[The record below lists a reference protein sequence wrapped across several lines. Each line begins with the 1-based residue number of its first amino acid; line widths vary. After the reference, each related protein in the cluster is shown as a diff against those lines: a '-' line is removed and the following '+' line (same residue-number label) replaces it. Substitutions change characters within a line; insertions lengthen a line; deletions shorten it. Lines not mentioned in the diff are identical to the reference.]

1 MTKDTILEFRLKLNK
16 DVEGFHIKGYED
28 IFFISIESLARVP
41 IDKHWDI
48 ISVKKSK

>member
-1 MTKDTILEFRLKLNK
+1 MNKDTILEFKLRLNR
-16 DVEGFHIKGYED
+16 DVKAYHIKGYENT
-28 IFFISIESLARVP
+28 FLISVESLARVP